1 MKTTLTFITMLL
13 LPACA
18 SAALPADGDSKH
30 TSNNKIPATAAT
42 LDVLFT
48 GDVML
53 GRDVDRVIRHS
64 GADALFTPSIDSL
77 FATADAVVA
86 NLECP
91 ATDIESPLN
100 KRFVFRARPD
110 VLPVL
115 RRHGVTHLNL
125 ANNHSIDQGRRGLTD
140 TYRNILYA
148 GMTPLGYGENAAEAA
163 RPQLIASSPRP
174 VYMLSS
180 LLVMSENYVS
190 MASRPGVCESSVGV
204 LCDTIAALRRRCP
217 TACIIVSL
225 HWGTEHTLHPTL
237 LQRADAHRLIDAGAD
252 AVIGHHSHTAQDV
265 EVYRGRPIF
274 YSLGNFI
281 FDLDRP
287 LNRRAVVARLTIT
300 SDSLC
305 FAAIPIEISRC
316 RPKVAED

>member
-1 MKTTLTFITMLL
+1 MKTTLAFVIMLI
-13 LPACA
+13 PACA
-18 SAALPADGDSKH
+18 SAALPADGD
-30 TSNNKIPATAAT
+30 T

-53 GRDVDRVIRHS
+53 GRDVDMVIRHS

-77 FATADAVVA
+77 FASADAVVA

-140 TYRNILYA
+140 THRNILHA

-163 RPQLIASSPRP
+163 RPQLLASSPRH

-204 LCDTIAALRRRCP
+204 LCDTIAAMRHRCL

-237 LQRADAHRLIDAGAD
+237 PQRADAHRLIDAGAD
-252 AVIGHHSHTAQDV
+252 AIIGHHSHTAQDV

-287 LNRRAVVARLTIT
+287 LNRRAVVARLTVT
-300 SDSLC
+300 PASLR
-305 FAAIPIEISRC
+305 FAAIPIEINRC
-316 RPKVAED
+316 RPRVAEER